1 MIVTQ
6 DILLLEE
13 AGNHDSSKVP
23 SMIPYKDSILNHASV
38 RRIAPPFAEEKAKST
53 LKQSAVCVCVCVC
66 VRGRTGRWEGQADG
80 ICLSQVSDKML
91 FLSEGGFVCLHSLIR
106 TVTCK

>member
-66 VRGRTGRWEGQADG
+66 VLGEGQADG
-80 ICLSQVSDKML
+80 KDRQM
-91 FLSEGGFVCLHSLIR
+91 GFVFLRSQIR
-106 TVTCK
+106 CCF

>member
-13 AGNHDSSKVP
+13 AGKHDSSKVP

-38 RRIAPPFAEEKAKST
+38 RRIA
-53 LKQSAVCVCVCVC
+53 
-66 VRGRTGRWEGQADG
+66 R
-80 ICLSQVSDKML
+80 
-91 FLSEGGFVCLHSLIR
+91 
-106 TVTCK
+106 